1 MSFARELGP
10 VLLASAPGLAAEN
23 VRCGARRLLLL
34 LMLMLKDGVASGTSM
49 LLPLQRPPLAAPV
62 PRDSEGRAGRRRG
75 LGPLHPSPLHVSAG
89 GDRRDANDCR
99 QVAILGLS
107 LFPIRQSDATAA
119 DGLDSAPSFSGDASS
134 FAAVLRLRRHLAG
147 SRRRMS
153 VSATSSGSLLLI
165 SRPHASPSGSPSL
178 AEQQLQQQQRH
189 DELSGR
195 TGTCDAIAVA
205 TSHSGPAIAR
215 ADLASLRVGSTTSSC
230 EDTGTPLPS
239 TPAVPGVPSEPWLAS
254 LARPERPSRAS
265 NCRGGDDGEASPSL
279 LRSPVALATLK
290 ALSAPPAML
299 RPRGLSEASGII
311 VDMARRLGAV
321 DAVVPIVRPAS
332 RVGATP
338 RPGTATGT
346 DALSDVAY
354 DALPSAS
361 ALRAV
366 AAAVL
371 VGYRPVPFHN
381 WRHGFDVAHCA
392 FTLVASG
399 AAAAAALG
407 PVDRLAALLG
417 ALAHDVDHPGHTN
430 GFEVGG
436 MEATTRVVSDRTCC
450 LPLLQ
455 VNSLSDLALTYNNQS
470 VLEHHHAAT
479 LFRILLNTPFRTLAT
494 TGSRRPEQSSQ
505 AVSEAPEGRWPA
517 QPATD
522 SASGAEPRNATA
534 STAPPA
540 LLLPACGRR
549 RQPPPVHN
557 ALGLS
562 RQLFTQVSEPCA
574 DMCLLKSAWL
584 HTLLLAAPPRR
595 GRRHSRH

>member
-1 MSFARELGP
+1 
-10 VLLASAPGLAAEN
+10 
-23 VRCGARRLLLL
+23 
-34 LMLMLKDGVASGTSM
+34 
-49 LLPLQRPPLAAPV
+49 
-62 PRDSEGRAGRRRG
+62 
-75 LGPLHPSPLHVSAG
+75 
-89 GDRRDANDCR
+89 
-99 QVAILGLS
+99 
-107 LFPIRQSDATAA
+107 
-119 DGLDSAPSFSGDASS
+119 
-134 FAAVLRLRRHLAG
+134 
-147 SRRRMS
+147 MS
-153 VSATSSGSLLLI
+153 VSATSSGSLRI
-165 SRPHASPSGSPSL
+165 SRPRASPSGSPPT
-178 AEQQLQQQQRH
+178 AELQQLQLQQQQCHEEFSSRA
-189 DELSGR
+189 
-195 TGTCDAIAVA
+195 GTYDAIGIA
-205 TSHSGPAIAR
+205 SMHSGPTVAH
-215 ADLASLRVGSTTSSC
+215 DYVASIRVGSTTSSC

-239 TPAVPGVPSEPWLAS
+239 TPAAPGVPSEPWLPS
-254 LARPERPSRAS
+254 LARPQRPSHAS
-265 NCRGGDDGEASPSL
+265 SGRVGDGGEASTSL
-279 LRSPVALATLK
+279 PRSPVALATLN

-299 RPRGLSEASGII
+299 QPRGLSEATGIV

-321 DAVVPIVRPAS
+321 DGVVPSVRPTS

-338 RPGTATGT
+338 RPGT
-346 DALSDVAY
+346 DALSDVAF

-392 FTLVASG
+392 FTLVSSG

-436 MEATTRVVSDRTCC
+436 VQVARDASDI
-450 LPLLQ
+450 LHHGASLLLLLLQ

-479 LFRILLNTPFRTLAT
+479 LFRILLNTPPRSSASS
-494 TGSRRPEQSSQ
+494 GSRSPERSTQGAV
-505 AVSEAPEGRWPA
+505 AVSGAPERGWPA

-522 SASGAEPRNATA
+522 SASGAEPRSIAA
-534 STAPPA
+534 SAAPPP
-540 LLLPACGRR
+540 LLLPGRR

-562 RQLFTQVSEPCA
+562 RQLFTQVRAALCILNFA
-574 DMCLLKSAWL
+574 RL
-584 HTLLLAAPPRR
+584 HTRLLCSSGALRSRASLAQTWPVTPRQWTRSERWGAVVRETRAPMSAEMRRAKALQLRRHARLAKAPYFRQRISHPSFCTRQTSPRR
-595 GRRHSRH
+595 SARTLHSRTSGLSAATLNFTLR